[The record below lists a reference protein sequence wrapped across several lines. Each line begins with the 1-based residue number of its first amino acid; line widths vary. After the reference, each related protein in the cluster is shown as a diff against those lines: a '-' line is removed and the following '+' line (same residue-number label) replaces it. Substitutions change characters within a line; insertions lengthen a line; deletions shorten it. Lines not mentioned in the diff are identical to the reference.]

1 MIQQLDFGTGTPIR
15 HELVEEVDHLPV
27 YISTPGRCSS
37 ATMECS
43 MFSDELTVSVH
54 WHEYAEFI
62 WLQGGHM
69 TAVVQADTY
78 ELDPGDLLIIN
89 SGELHMTRIVERRFY
104 CPYVLMQLSAQRMS
118 EYFPGREGLRFTTLI
133 RREELEQEIQVLEY
147 AAQGGG
153 DVSSAARLDEDIL
166 QSLVSL
172 RAAAALGSFSRL
184 EDQVV
189 QLKSAVLRRD
199 LTYGA
204 GLTAEGLSARLQS
217 LKSQLS
223 ELTRQTGSSTTR
235 VTAPQPGI
243 FSAAAD
249 GCEDITPQQL
259 LTLDGAGLEQLIS
272 SADPHSQA
280 ASTGK
285 LILGD
290 TWYLAV
296 PLSQKAGERLAHLS
310 TVTVRFTGDFS
321 QDVTMTVERV
331 AAGQSGAVAVLSSDK
346 YLSDTTLLRRQT
358 VELIFSSTQG
368 IRVPKSCLRMET
380 EEKEIPDTSETE
392 PVSRLGV
399 YAIVNGRAVFKEV
412 EVVSEG
418 ADFYVLRSVTTGK
431 NALRAGDEIVLRG
444 TGMFDGKVMEF

>member
-1 MIQQLDFGTGTPIR
+1 MKQGNSVITLAIALLAAALAAYLGYYAWNTFNTPYTTTVAYAYVNNDSA
-15 HELVEEVDHLPV
+15 EGDGLLVRREQVLPAQSGIV
-27 YISTPGRCSS
+27 
-37 ATMECS
+37 
-43 MFSDELTVSVH
+43 ELTRSEGEKVAAGKTVALV
-54 WHEYAEFI
+54 YANGEA
-62 WLQGGHM
+62 Q
-69 TAVVQADTY
+69 TAQT
-78 ELDPGDLLIIN
+78 
-89 SGELHMTRIVERRFY
+89 
-104 CPYVLMQLSAQRMS
+104 
-118 EYFPGREGLRFTTLI
+118 
-133 RREELEQEIQVLEY
+133 RREELERELQVLEY

-204 GLTAEGLSARLQS
+204 GLTAESLSARLQS
-217 LKSQLS
+217 LKGQLS
-223 ELTRQTGSSTTR
+223 DLKRQTGSSTTR

-392 PVSRLGV
+392 IVSRLGV

-444 TGMFDGKVMEF
+444 TGLFDGKVMEF